1 MKKRIA
7 AVILSMVLGAGM
19 LAGCGQKNTT
29 DAGASSTTEVSADA
43 EKADSAATDNKEED
57 ADANVLE
64 DGTYS
69 VNVELS
75 GGTGR
80 ATVDSPATVTVTD
93 GQATATIVWS
103 STHYDYM
110 IVGGEKYLNENEGG
124 NSTFTFPIDGVPCE
138 MDVVGDTTAMSTPH
152 EIDYTLTFSFPT
164 EVSFNDLNSEGRMNL
179 SYADQFSVEQY
190 GAYKLVTI
198 VDGGRFLLVPKGA
211 SVPTDV
217 PSNIVVLQQ
226 PLNDVYLVS
235 SAVMDLVSKAGALSH
250 ISFTGTKEK
259 DWYVQEAADA
269 MKAGTLTYAGKY
281 SAPDYEL
288 LLSNNCQF
296 AIENTM
302 ISHTPEVKE
311 QLEKFGVPV
320 LTDHSSYEK
329 NPLGRTEWV
338 KLYGLLTGHEKEA
351 EEAFAA
357 ENEAF
362 ASIGEEEETGKTVA
376 FFYIT
381 TNGEVNVRKSADYLP
396 KMIELAGG
404 KYIFDKLGDEDDV
417 ASTMS
422 MQMEEFYA
430 GAKDADYI
438 IYNSTIDGGM
448 QTLSDLTGK
457 SPMLEK
463 FKAVQDGNVYCTT
476 KNLYQS
482 TMELGTITSDIHKM
496 LIGDDADLT
505 YLYKLE

>member
-1 MKKRIA
+1 MKKKSILFVIGILVCLLA
-7 AVILSMVLGAGM
+7 A
-19 LAGCGQKNTT
+19 CGKTADTNEKEHDTAISQK
-29 DAGASSTTEVSADA
+29 
-43 EKADSAATDNKEED
+43 
-57 ADANVLE
+57 
-64 DGTYS
+64 
-69 VNVELS
+69 
-75 GGTGR
+75 
-80 ATVDSPATVTVTD
+80 
-93 GQATATIVWS
+93 
-103 STHYDYM
+103 
-110 IVGGEKYLNENEGG
+110 
-124 NSTFTFPIDGVPCE
+124 
-138 MDVVGDTTAMSTPH
+138 
-152 EIDYTLTFSFPT
+152 LTF
-164 EVSFNDLNSEGRMNL
+164 DHSEEL
-179 SYADQFSVEQY
+179 TYAQKFSIDRYQDDY
-190 GAYKLVTI
+190 ALVTI
-198 VDGGRFLLVPKGA
+198 TDDSRYLV
-211 SVPTDV
+211 VPEGKVAPDDLD
-217 PSNIVVLQQ
+217 PDIVVIQQ
-226 PLNDVYLVS
+226 PVQNIYLAASAAMDMFVS
-235 SAVMDLVSKAGALSH
+235 LDALDSIRFSSLKADGWYIDEAKQAME
-250 ISFTGTKEK
+250 TG
-259 DWYVQEAADA
+259 DI
-269 MKAGTLTYAGKY
+269 LYAGKY
-281 SAPDYEL
+281 STPDYEKIVEQ
-288 LLSNNCQF
+288 NCGL

-302 ISHTPEVKE
+302 ILHTPEVKE

-438 IYNSTIDGGM
+438 IYNSTIDGSM